1 MLGSK
6 NIPKWTKLCVKS
18 HYLPRL
24 LYQYTQKYIGMLRFY
39 VNVVPVKMRDEQQR
53 DMMTP

>member
-6 NIPKWTKLCVKS
+6 TIPKWTKLRAKS

-24 LYQYTQKYIGMLRFY
+24 LYQYTQKYTGMLRFY
-39 VNVVPVKMRDEQQR
+39 VNVLPVKMRDEQQR